1 MGLRNGS
8 LNFYVKDIHLD
19 LGVGSTPK
27 EAALKYTLVIKNN
40 RTFDIEI
47 ESLKSKITVADIV
60 ESFHTKNLT
69 VKAAHKAEIHFEK
82 VLSLWEFT
90 QGVYS
95 HFIKQEP
102 QNYKLRGL
110 AVIRGEFFHIKKDG
124 IDEGAK
130 EINNEADFSDNSDN
144 SDTKGN
150 KESDNNK

>member
-1 MGLRNGS
+1 MGLKNGS

-19 LGVGSTPK
+19 LGVGRTPK

-69 VKAAHKAEIHFEK
+69 VKAAHKAEIQFEK
-82 VLSLWEFT
+82 ALSLWEFT

-110 AVIRGEFFHIKKDG
+110 AAIRGEFFHIKKDG

-130 EINNEADFSDNSDN
+130 EINNEADFSDNSD
-144 SDTKGN
+144 TKGSS